1 MENNSDIQSCP
12 KISIITPVYKAEKYL
27 HKCVDSI
34 IAQSFQDWELLLIDD
49 GSPDNSG
56 KICDEYAEKDSRIK
70 VFHKENGGVSSAR
83 NLGLNN
89 VRGAWITFIDSDDWI
104 EKRFIAD
111 LFKPIERNITLDFVQ
126 GGCVK
131 INNAGITTVEQKYD
145 TYFGNNP
152 IILLLKIRGLVISKL
167 FKTSI
172 IKSANLYFDE
182 NMRIAEDM
190 AFTLDYIQNVKN
202 YYLNPS
208 IGYYYFQHAESATH
222 KEEKIDIEKYN
233 VKLSEFRHLSS
244 SLIFF
249 CRDRKIKEENCIT
262 RYEQIADNLFNCIS
276 YLYQFP
282 TKQDFRI
289 SRIMQDFSDEELG
302 FLKYENTSKIK
313 KIVSSLL
320 LRKKYVIFD
329 LLLLSIY
336 KTKKLIIRH

>member
-1 MENNSDIQSCP
+1 MENSSGIQSCP
-12 KISIITPVYKAEKYL
+12 KISIITPVYKVEKYL

-56 KICDEYAEKDSRIK
+56 KICDEYAEKDSRID
-70 VFHKENGGVSSAR
+70 VN
-83 NLGLNN
+83 
-89 VRGAWITFIDSDDWI
+89 
-104 EKRFIAD
+104 FIAD
-111 LFKPIERNITLDFVQ
+111 LFAPIDNNPTLDFVQ
-126 GGCVK
+126 AGCIK
-131 INNAGITTVEQKYD
+131 INEAGISSIEQKYD
-145 TYFGNNP
+145 LYEGNDS
-152 IILLLKIRGLVISKL
+152 ILLLRQIRGLPFSKL
-167 FKTSI
+167 FRLSI
-172 IKSANLYFDE
+172 VKSLGLYFDE

-190 AFTLDYIQNVKN
+190 AFTLDYIQYVKT
-202 YYLNPS
+202 YCFNPS
-208 IGYYYFQHAESATH
+208 IEYYYFQHAGSATH
-222 KEEKIDIEKYN
+222 KKEKIDIEKYN

-244 SLIFF
+244 SLISY
-249 CRDRKIKEENCIT
+249 CCVRKINEENCVA
-262 RYEQIADNLFNCIS
+262 RYGQVADNLFNCIS